1 MATIGERPL
10 SRALS
15 CEFED
20 LAASYRSECAH
31 GVPMSV
37 HERYGR
43 QLRSLR
49 EELRSVQTP
58 FRLGDVL
65 RRMGAVDNEHLADA
79 LAMQSASGGEKLL
92 GEILID
98 LAWASEQTIRRAAE
112 LQAAACQ
119 ETEASVVGASR
130 E

>member
-1 MATIGERPL
+1 MAAIDERPY
-10 SRALS
+10 SGALS

-49 EELRSVQTP
+49 QELRSVRMP
-58 FRLGDVL
+58 CRLGDVL
-65 RRMGAVDNEHLADA
+65 RSMCAVDNEHLAAA
-79 LAMQSASGGEKLL
+79 LARQSASRGEKLL

-98 LAWASEQTIRRAAE
+98 LGWASEQTIRHAVE
-112 LQAAACQ
+112 LQAEAHREAA
-119 ETEASVVGASR
+119 ASVLGASR
-130 E
+130 D